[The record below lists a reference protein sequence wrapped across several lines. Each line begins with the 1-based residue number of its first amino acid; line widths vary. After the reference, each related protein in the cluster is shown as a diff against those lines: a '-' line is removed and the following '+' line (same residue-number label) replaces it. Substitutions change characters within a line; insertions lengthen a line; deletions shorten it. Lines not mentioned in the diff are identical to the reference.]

1 MIKSKYNLSFTLGN
15 NLRRSFDGNSKSR
28 HRVTLSLE
36 NKIRNLTMHHK
47 TLSVTKDTPKKQN
60 KRVITLSNTNN
71 LFHNIPNYIPL
82 PNGLIK
88 NKNFPCSSKQNN
100 VNLIQ
105 SNSVKTMNNTIA
117 NHNKNISKKFHT
129 ISLTTSSSSSNII
142 KKENAQWL
150 NTESTQ
156 STDDSRNII
165 DKLQK
170 ENKYYKEKI
179 ESQKKFYEY
188 RIKELNEE
196 IFNINEKNRSVM
208 KNYNKAKEE
217 NDQYK
222 MKEMKLMKI
231 IYMIKK
237 QGIEINEIINDVMN
251 EDQCLTETNRST
263 MSLTSINFQDKVKV
277 ESNII
282 KGEDKVPFLDLKRIP
297 SYESEEEDDEEDNTY
312 VLPKKNNYFNK

>member
-1 MIKSKYNLSFTLGN
+1 
-15 NLRRSFDGNSKSR
+15 
-28 HRVTLSLE
+28 
-36 NKIRNLTMHHK
+36 
-47 TLSVTKDTPKKQN
+47 
-60 KRVITLSNTNN
+60 
-71 LFHNIPNYIPL
+71 
-82 PNGLIK
+82 
-88 NKNFPCSSKQNN
+88 
-100 VNLIQ
+100 
-105 SNSVKTMNNTIA
+105 MNNTIA

-237 QGIEINEIINDVMN
+237 SIQPYFER
-251 EDQCLTETNRST
+251 RSEWFF
-263 MSLTSINFQDKVKV
+263 SS
-277 ESNII
+277 
-282 KGEDKVPFLDLKRIP
+282 RIP
-297 SYESEEEDDEEDNTY
+297 
-312 VLPKKNNYFNK
+312 FR